1 MRQYCSCFL
10 LTIISAILINDEE
23 HNKDYDMRGLT
34 KLERHSNKK
43 LNGRRKCQLESLAA
57 NVSGQDFRV
66 DASDSRF
73 AALLDGK
80 NDLYG
85 IDRTHPAFRETSAM
99 KELLQERSKRRKK
112 DGAITEE
119 WRRNRS
125 KNQMSQSYHDNEVC
139 DGAIELSS
147 LVTSIQQKVTK
158 T

>member
-1 MRQYCSCFL
+1 
-10 LTIISAILINDEE
+10 
-23 HNKDYDMRGLT
+23 MRGLT

-43 LNGRRKCQLESLAA
+43 MKGRRKRQLESLEA

-66 DASDSRF
+66 DASDNRF

-80 NDLYG
+80 NDLYS
-85 IDRTHPAFRETSAM
+85 IDRTHPAFKETSEM

-112 DGAITEE
+112 DRESCKVESGNGAVTGNGKREE

-147 LVTSIQQKVTK
+147 LVKSIQQKVRTLR
-158 T
+158 